1 MQQHKSDSEIIA
13 EIYRNAQ
20 LAIASISYILPEI
33 EDADIKGEVLSE
45 HEEYERIAAAA
56 ATLAKKYGLEIK
68 DANPV
73 KKAMMWGAIK
83 MNTAT
88 DKSKRNVAEMM
99 IKGTVNGITCLKAS
113 LTDGG
118 ENIDEEVKSLL
129 KELITLEEG
138 YEKRLKKFI

>member
-1 MQQHKSDSEIIA
+1 
-13 EIYRNAQ
+13 
-20 LAIASISYILPEI
+20 
-33 EDADIKGEVLSE
+33 
-45 HEEYERIAAAA
+45 
-56 ATLAKKYGLEIK
+56 
-68 DANPV
+68 
-73 KKAMMWGAIK
+73 